1 KQGQEHVEQHT
12 KQKIAQLFAAGGGSQ
27 SNAVMQ
33 IAADIFNMPISKP
46 HTSETSGLGAAMC
59 AAVAMGI
66 YPDLNQA
73 VRAMSRTE
81 KVFYP
86 NTINARF
93 YQQRYQH
100 VYKPW
105 VQNLI
110 QLYAAN

>member
-1 KQGQEHVEQHT
+1 MYVCEQHT

-93 YQQRYQH
+93 YQQRYQ
-100 VYKPW
+100 
-105 VQNLI
+105 
-110 QLYAAN
+110 